1 MVCSSFWEHKMFKP
15 LLTLFAATFFLAACE
30 TASTI
35 TEEAAGTSA
44 GSTTET
50 STTASSSTSSTASS
64 SSSSASASSDAD
76 NSALEAARAEM
87 MSIGDTVLFGYDS
100 SQLSA
105 DAMATLDAQ
114 AALLNAKPSFRVKI
128 EGHADERGTRE
139 YNLALGERRASAT
152 RDYLVAKGVDGSRIR
167 IVSYGKERP
176 AVVGSNEDAW
186 AKNRRSVTVLN

>member
-1 MVCSSFWEHKMFKP
+1 MFKP
-15 LLTLFAATFFLAACE
+15 LFPLFAATFLLAACE

-35 TEEAAGTSA
+35 SEEAAGASDASA
-44 GSTTET
+44 
-50 STTASSSTSSTASS
+50 ASS
-64 SSSSASASSDAD
+64 SSSSSSTASASSSTDAGSSASASASSEAAAAAA
-76 NSALEAARAEM
+76 SALDDARSEL

-100 SQLSA
+100 SQLDA

-176 AVVGSNEDAW
+176 AVVGSNEEAW

>member
-1 MVCSSFWEHKMFKP
+1 MFKP
-15 LLTLFAATFFLAACE
+15 LFTLFAATFLLAACE

-35 TEEAAGTSA
+35 SEEAAGTSSA
-44 GSTTET
+44 DA
-50 STTASSSTSSTASS
+50 TASSA
-64 SSSSASASSDAD
+64 SSSASASSSSTSAASNAD

-87 MSIGDTVLFGYDS
+87 VSIGDTVLFGYDS

-114 AALLNAKPSFRVKI
+114 AALLNAKPSFRVKV

-139 YNLALGERRASAT
+139 YNLALGERRASAA

-176 AVVGSNEDAW
+176 AAVGSNEEAW

>member
-1 MVCSSFWEHKMFKP
+1 MFKP
-15 LLTLFAATFFLAACE
+15 LFTLFAATFLLAACE

-35 TEEAAGTSA
+35 SEEAAGTSA
-44 GSTTET
+44 SDAAASSTET
-50 STTASSSTSSTASS
+50 SSTASASSSSSSSSSDTSSTASS
-64 SSSSASASSDAD
+64 AASNAD

-114 AALLNAKPSFRVKI
+114 AALLNAKQSFRVKI

-186 AKNRRSVTVLN
+186 MKNRRSVTVLN

>member
-1 MVCSSFWEHKMFKP
+1 MFKP
-15 LLTLFAATFFLAACE
+15 LFTLFAATFLLAACE

-35 TEEAAGTSA
+35 SEEAAGTSSA
-44 GSTTET
+44 DA
-50 STTASSSTSSTASS
+50 TASSASSTASASS
-64 SSSSASASSDAD
+64 SSSSASAATDAD

-87 MSIGDTVLFGYDS
+87 LSIGDTVLFGYDS

-114 AALLNAKPSFRVKI
+114 AALLNAKPSFRVKV

-139 YNLALGERRASAT
+139 YNLALGERRASAA

-176 AVVGSNEDAW
+176 AAVGSNEEAW

>member
-1 MVCSSFWEHKMFKP
+1 MFKP
-15 LLTLFAATFFLAACE
+15 LFTLFAATFLLAACE

-35 TEEAAGTSA
+35 SEEAAGTAA
-44 GSTTET
+44 GDAA
-50 STTASSSTSSTASS
+50 ASSSTASS
-64 SSSSASASSDAD
+64 SASSASSASSSSAASNAD
-76 NSALEAARAEM
+76 NSALEAAPAEM

-114 AALLNAKPSFRVKI
+114 AALLNAKQSFRVKI

-139 YNLALGERRASAT
+139 YNLALGERRASAA

-186 AKNRRSVTVLN
+186 AMNRRSVTVLN